1 MRLHASRLYFDC
13 LMRRE
18 GEGPNLAP
26 VEASGVRFTGNAC
39 FFTHLGDP
47 VCEVASH
54 PMTGGM
60 EFLVKGFS
68 FVEFDIDR
76 SNVPLRE
83 GSGRVGQILRLSLV
97 PRPDDSCKWEQ
108 LNWTGGTEQAIESLE
123 KAGIPQD
130 KCIATEWTSTP
141 QATYRFVVSS
151 IASENVRG
159 KLVRKNSL
167 ERTSDGALVAEYW
180 TGGIRGSEI
189 LNTGQYCKNYDEG
202 KRLLALVQP
211 SKSKR
216 GGGAK

>member
-1 MRLHASRLYFDC
+1 MDLHS
-13 LMRRE
+13 
-18 GEGPNLAP
+18 
-26 VEASGVRFTGNAC
+26 
-39 FFTHLGDP
+39 
-47 VCEVASH
+47 
-54 PMTGGM
+54 
-60 EFLVKGFS
+60 
-68 FVEFDIDR
+68 
-76 SNVPLRE
+76 
-83 GSGRVGQILRLSLV
+83 
-97 PRPDDSCKWEQ
+97 
-108 LNWTGGTEQAIESLE
+108 
-123 KAGIPQD
+123 
-130 KCIATEWTSTP
+130 

-167 ERTSDGALVAEYW
+167 ERTSDGVLVAEYW